1 MRALLGRI
9 SAVLAILCIADAGR
23 AQDVTLTSR
32 DGALSIAGLLRSFD
46 GELYRMDTEYGLLT
60 IDAAAV
66 ICDGPACPDLSAPKS
81 VIRFAGDPET
91 AGALL
96 PNIIANFATA
106 KGLDLDNVPDG
117 VTRLSN
123 AGSVVAEISFM
134 AMSPDAARQALSE
147 ARAEFV
153 ISRFAGPQDVAR
165 ILALDALIP
174 IMSPDNPMTDISTS
188 DLANAL
194 AGGAANWLDLGGP
207 DRPLILHGLAGQSD
221 IERALAARLGK
232 APLVAVEHADLT
244 SLAAAVARDP
254 WALAMTGQA
263 VTGAAQALNLTDSC
277 GFPLQPTP
285 FAVKAE
291 DYPLT
296 LPVYLLTPPRRL
308 PLMARDFLDFLATP
322 LAQDA
327 IDRAGYISRN
337 PQLLPLSRDGLRLMS
352 AVQAAG
358 QEISLADLQRLVMAM
373 QGAER
378 LSMTFRFE
386 DGSDRLDPVST
397 ENLNDFAQRLE
408 AGLFQGQDV
417 TLVGFSDGS
426 GTAVDNLALSAAR
439 ARSVLSSLSVM
450 TQGVELPQIDAFG
463 EALPMA
469 CDQTAAG
476 RRLNRR
482 VEIWIR

>member
-1 MRALLGRI
+1 
-9 SAVLAILCIADAGR
+9 LA
-23 AQDVTLTSR
+23 T
-32 DGALSIAGLLRSFD
+32 
-46 GELYRMDTEYGLLT
+46 
-60 IDAAAV
+60 
-66 ICDGPACPDLSAPKS
+66 
-81 VIRFAGDPET
+81 
-91 AGALL
+91 
-96 PNIIANFATA
+96 
-106 KGLDLDNVPDG
+106 
-117 VTRLSN
+117 
-123 AGSVVAEISFM
+123 
-134 AMSPDAARQALSE
+134 
-147 ARAEFV
+147 
-153 ISRFAGPQDVAR
+153 
-165 ILALDALIP
+165 
-174 IMSPDNPMTDISTS
+174 
-188 DLANAL
+188 AL
-194 AGGAANWLDLGGP
+194 AGGADNWLDLGGP

-221 IERALAARLGK
+221 VERVLAARLGK
-232 APLVAVEHADLT
+232 APMVAVEHADLT
-244 SLAAAVARDP
+244 SLATAVARDP

-263 VTGAAQALNLTDSC
+263 VKGAAKALNLTDSC
-277 GFPLQPTP
+277 GFPLQATP

-337 PQLLPLSRDGLRLMS
+337 PQLLPLSGDGLRLMS

-358 QEISLADLQRLVMAM
+358 QEISLADLQRLVVAM

-397 ENLNDFAQRLE
+397 ENLNDLAQRLE
-408 AGLFQGQDV
+408 AGLIAGQDM

-426 GTAVDNLALSAAR
+426 GAAMDNLALSSAR
-439 ARSVLSSLSVM
+439 ARSVLSSLSAM
-450 TQGVELPQIDAFG
+450 TKGVTLPQIVAFG
-463 EALPMA
+463 ETLPMA